1 MYIHLH
7 LRHGTITTAA
17 RGIAFDVIPD
27 GRPEE
32 VLQLFRF
39 IRQVHFP
46 IKDHRIRVFNCGLI
60 FPSHDI
66 DVVHDY
72 VQAHYK
78 GRFGEEGTGRKRGWS
93 EEDVRRLVQPAE
105 LLHAD
110 EAAKRRIHA
119 QGRHQIDACQGRDR
133 GVRYF
138 LIIKRSVVSIAPVL
152 LSSLVAPAC
161 SRIVL
166 TMVMSRLAVT

>member
-1 MYIHLH
+1 MDDPRRSYSYSVSLDRYIS
-7 LRHGTITTAA
+7 TS
-17 RGIAFDVIPD
+17 
-27 GRPEE
+27 
-32 VLQLFRF
+32 
-39 IRQVHFP
+39 HFT
-46 IKDHRIRVFNCGLI
+46 CSLT

-78 GRFGEEGTGRKRGWS
+78 GRFGEEGKGRKRGWS

-119 QGRHQIDACQGRDR
+119 QGRHQIAACQGRDR
-133 GVRYF
+133 GTPYIF
-138 LIIKRSVVSIAPVL
+138 ILQRSVNTIEPGLFSSI
-152 LSSLVAPAC
+152 VAPALWN
-161 SRIVL
+161 RFNNG
-166 TMVMSRLAVT
+166 TY